1 MSILERKYVSQTSQ
15 RQIKP
20 TLSKARSIILAGT
33 MAMSGFSMMPLTTIV
48 NAEEV
53 SSNLTDT
60 IKTKSSETDKKTDEL
75 KQIATTQNG
84 ETDSQSVT
92 STAEALKEEITADYK
107 IDMNDSRQEQLSSVV
122 ESLASKVEETEAA
135 NTAAEKDDEET
146 TKLTKAVSNTSEAS
160 VLGQT
165 LATLK
170 ATKESIAEQKSE
182 QEKAQ
187 TNNDKS
193 LKTLST
199 QETFSYLYDDYLI
212 QIKDLDMNKS
222 GYQKAIIEFTQLSNT
237 SQQLLNM
244 ADSSD
249 VVDTDKTIASVIKSA
264 KKKDKM
270 SESIQVQMVDTSAP
284 VITLNDNDRTIT
296 AGDALDL
303 NSYIASVTD
312 AEDGDLTYSI
322 DGAVDT
328 ATPGQYTVNITAT
341 DSAGNT
347 SVQPLTI
354 NVQKNIQGT
363 FYDKIAEAALAQI
376 GVNQDCTMLVTN
388 SLKAVGI
395 NFHGWP
401 YQYLSL
407 GTVTS
412 NPVPGDI
419 CVYQGHVAVY
429 VGNGQAVHGGWM
441 GYTTVKSSVACSNAF
456 IAYVHVTPPVSYQ

>member
-1 MSILERKYVSQTSQ
+1 MSNSERNHVSQTSQ

-20 TLSKARSIILAGT
+20 TLSKARTVILAGT
-33 MAMSGFSMMPLTTIV
+33 MALSGLSVMPLTTIV

-53 SSNLTDT
+53 SSSNLTDT
-60 IKTKSSETDKKTDEL
+60 IKVKASETDKKTDEL
-75 KQIATTQNG
+75 KEIAVAQSGTEEESTQSAV
-84 ETDSQSVT
+84 ES
-92 STAEALKEEITADYK
+92 LKEEITADYK
-107 IDMNDSRQEQLSSVV
+107 IDMNDSRQDQLSSVV
-122 ESLASKVEETEAA
+122 ESLAAKVEETEAT
-135 NTAAEKDDEET
+135 NTAKEKEDEET

-170 ATKESIAEQKSE
+170 ATKESIKEQQTE
-182 QEKAQ
+182 QEQAQSNNEKTLKA
-187 TNNDKS
+187 
-193 LKTLST
+193 LST
-199 QETFSYLYDDYLI
+199 QSSFSYLYDDYLI

-222 GYQKAIIEFTQLSNT
+222 GYQKATIEFTQLSNT
-237 SQQLLNM
+237 SKQILDM
-244 ADSSD
+244 ADTSD
-249 VVDTDKTIASVIKSA
+249 VIDTDKTIESVIKNA

-270 SESIQVQMVDTSAP
+270 SENIQVQMVDTSAP

-296 AGDALDL
+296 AGDSLDL
-303 NSYIASVTD
+303 NSYISSVVD
-312 AEDGDLTYSI
+312 AEDGELSYSI

-328 ATPGQYTVNITAT
+328 ATPGSYTVNVVAT

-347 SVQPLTI
+347 SCQPLTI

-407 GTVTS
+407 GTVTN

-419 CVYQGHVAVY
+419 CVYQGHVAIY
-429 VGNGQAVHGGWM
+429 IGNGQAVHGGWM
-441 GYTTVKSSVACSNAF
+441 GYTTVKYSVACSNAF
-456 IAYVHVTPPVSYQ
+456 IAYVHVTPPASYQ

>member
-1 MSILERKYVSQTSQ
+1 MSNSERNYVSQTSQ

-20 TLSKARSIILAGT
+20 TLSKARTVILAGT
-33 MAMSGFSMMPLTTIV
+33 MALSGLSVMPLTTIV

-53 SSNLTDT
+53 SSSNLTDT
-60 IKTKSSETDKKTDEL
+60 IKVKASETDKKTDEL
-75 KQIATTQNG
+75 KEIAVAQSGTEEESTQSAV
-84 ETDSQSVT
+84 ES
-92 STAEALKEEITADYK
+92 LKEEITADYK
-107 IDMNDSRQEQLSSVV
+107 IDMNDSRQDQLSSVV
-122 ESLASKVEETEAA
+122 ESLAAKVEETEAT
-135 NTAAEKDDEET
+135 NTAKEKEDEET

-170 ATKESIAEQKSE
+170 ATKESIKEQQTE
-182 QEKAQ
+182 QEQAQSNNEKTLKA
-187 TNNDKS
+187 
-193 LKTLST
+193 LST
-199 QETFSYLYDDYLI
+199 QSSFSYLYDDYLI

-222 GYQKAIIEFTQLSNT
+222 GYQKATIEFTQLSNT
-237 SQQLLNM
+237 SKQILDM
-244 ADSSD
+244 ADTSD
-249 VVDTDKTIASVIKSA
+249 VIDTDKTIESVIKNA

-270 SESIQVQMVDTSAP
+270 SENIQVQMVDTSAP

-296 AGDALDL
+296 AGDSLDL
-303 NSYIASVTD
+303 NSYISSVVD
-312 AEDGDLTYSI
+312 AEDGELSYSI

-328 ATPGQYTVNITAT
+328 ATPGSYTVNVVAT

-347 SVQPLTI
+347 SCQPLTI

-407 GTVTS
+407 GTVTN

-419 CVYQGHVAVY
+419 CVYQGHVAIY
-429 VGNGQAVHGGWM
+429 IGNGQAVHGGWM
-441 GYTTVKSSVACSNAF
+441 GYTTVKYSVACSNAF
-456 IAYVHVTPPVSYQ
+456 IAYVHVTPPASYQ